1 MPRQGHNAPLPLKR
15 SPPGSFKRLLGSGLR
30 HCAAFLV
37 LIGHRK
43 IPNFDRPQ
51 VLVMDDG
58 SQVHVAMWAT
68 TVANL

>member
-1 MPRQGHNAPLPLKR
+1 MPRQGHNTPLPLER
-15 SPPGSFKRLLGSGLR
+15 SPPVSFKRLLGSGLR

-58 SQVHVAMWAT
+58 SQVHVAMWAP

>member
-1 MPRQGHNAPLPLKR
+1 VPRQGHNAPLPLKR

-58 SQVHVAMWAT
+58 SQVHVAMWAP

>member
-1 MPRQGHNAPLPLKR
+1 
-15 SPPGSFKRLLGSGLR
+15 
-30 HCAAFLV
+30 V

-68 TVANL
+68 TVANLWWRRGTPPDSSIVKPGCVTPIRKRPPCHSVA

>member
-1 MPRQGHNAPLPLKR
+1 MRGETQCCTSKLISGR
-15 SPPGSFKRLLGSGLR
+15 GLR

-58 SQVHVAMWAT
+58 CQVHVAMWAP